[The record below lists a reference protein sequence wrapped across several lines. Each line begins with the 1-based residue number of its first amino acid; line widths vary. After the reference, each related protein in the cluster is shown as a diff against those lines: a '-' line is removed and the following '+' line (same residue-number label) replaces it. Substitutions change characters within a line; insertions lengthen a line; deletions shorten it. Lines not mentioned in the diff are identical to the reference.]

1 MDDNLEVQ
9 RAVLERVGEIM
20 QNFFSKEGEF
30 TEDDR
35 EEFFEEM
42 VEWFEHLEELF
53 SKKKAQTWQLFA
65 DIIKQYT
72 E

>member
-1 MDDNLEVQ
+1 
-9 RAVLERVGEIM
+9 M